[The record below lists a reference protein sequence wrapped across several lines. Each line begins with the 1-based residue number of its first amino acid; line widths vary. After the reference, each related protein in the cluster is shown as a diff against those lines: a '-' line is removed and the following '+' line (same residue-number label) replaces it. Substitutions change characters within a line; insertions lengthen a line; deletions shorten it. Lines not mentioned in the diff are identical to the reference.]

1 MFLSRTLLAL
11 FFSVATFVIPAAAAP
26 TYVGSYQVDDGP
38 FWTVNPTV
46 YSAREA
52 AALIFGG
59 LPTDYFVS
67 INPSLD
73 SSTITFTG
81 WYTTWGISGG
91 QEYQQDFKKLTGTGY
106 NDPGGVD
113 SAISAY
119 TRDNAIGSAYTN
131 YVWSINGAASVPEP
145 STYGLL
151 GSGLV
156 GMLFVIRRR
165 RA

>member
-11 FFSVATFVIPAAAAP
+11 VFSVTAFVIPAAAAP

-81 WYTTWGISGG
+81 WYTTWGIGGG
-91 QEYQQDFKKLTGTGY
+91 QEYQQDFKKVTGTGY
-106 NDPGGVD
+106 NDPGGYD

-119 TRDNAIGSAYTN
+119 TSDNAIGSAYTN
-131 YVWSINGAASVPEP
+131 YVWSINAATGVPEP
-145 STYGLL
+145 STYCLL
-151 GSGLV
+151 GSGLA
-156 GMLFVIRRR
+156 GMLFVVRRR